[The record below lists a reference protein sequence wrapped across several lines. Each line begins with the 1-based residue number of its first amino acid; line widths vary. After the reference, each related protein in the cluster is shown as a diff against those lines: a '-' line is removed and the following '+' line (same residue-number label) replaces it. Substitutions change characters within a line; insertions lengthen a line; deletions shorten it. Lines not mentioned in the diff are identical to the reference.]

1 MNKVE
6 LIESLKEKYKIE
18 SIETAI
24 NFIQEIVA
32 EVAFRKMSEVPPAF
46 SAVAT
51 RKLNDCAETL
61 DGIKTL

>member
-32 EVAFRKMSEVPPAF
+32 E
-46 SAVAT
+46 AT
-51 RKLNDCAETL
+51 RKYNDCAETL
-61 DGIKTL
+61 DGIKNTMKAWGVK